1 MQEILRV
8 PKPGGRL
15 MVVVESYKG
24 GRNDWLL
31 GPVMKLIGSNR
42 LSADDQRTLF
52 QSAGYTEVALFE
64 ELRKGWL
71 CCIGRKPLAQ
81 QAA

>member
-1 MQEILRV
+1 
-8 PKPGGRL
+8 

-42 LSADDQRTLF
+42 LSADDN
-52 QSAGYTEVALFE
+52 
-64 ELRKGWL
+64 ELYFS
-71 CCIGRKPLAQ
+71 PLGTRR
-81 QAA
+81 

>member
-8 PKPGGRL
+8 LKPGGRL

-42 LSADDQRTLF
+42 LSADDN
-52 QSAGYTEVALFE
+52 
-64 ELRKGWL
+64 ELYFS
-71 CCIGRKPLAQ
+71 PLGTRR
-81 QAA
+81 